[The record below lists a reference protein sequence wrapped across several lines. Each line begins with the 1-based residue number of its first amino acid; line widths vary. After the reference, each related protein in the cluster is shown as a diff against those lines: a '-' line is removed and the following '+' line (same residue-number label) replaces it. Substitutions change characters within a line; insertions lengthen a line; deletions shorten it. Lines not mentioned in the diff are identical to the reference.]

1 MNPSNKII
9 LTPEQEQYLQDNYAT
24 VIHHTLCE
32 HLGISTRTLVR
43 MARARGLVKDMKAIE
58 GQKRER
64 ISKALRHLSVIGELK
79 VTAPQNGIKS
89 RFKKGFNPTE
99 LFGEEKVKEMHKK
112 SAESRRRVF
121 IEERARVTFG
131 LPQRTKLRV
140 VRQPRQKIE
149 DRCYLKRIGYII
161 DDVNNIAYWTP
172 ETRRATVLESRP
184 KRFYTFK
191 PYAEHQRK
199 HEDQPVAD

>member
-1 MNPSNKII
+1 MSNKII
-9 LTPEQEQYLQDNYAT
+9 LTPEQEQYLRDNYAT

-58 GQKRER
+58 GQRCKR
-64 ISKALRHLSVIGELK
+64 ISQALRHLSIIGGMK
-79 VTAPQNGIKS
+79 ISAPANGIKT
-89 RFKKGFNPTE
+89 RFKKGFKPVE
-99 LFGEEKVKEMHKK
+99 LFGEEKVKEMRKR
-112 SAESRRRVF
+112 SAEARRRTF
-121 IEERARVTFG
+121 MEERARVTFG

-140 VRQPRQKIE
+140 KRQPQQKVQ
-149 DRCYLKRIGYII
+149 DRYYFKRLGYII
-161 DDVNNIAYWTP
+161 DDVNNVAYWTP